1 LSCYEVTT
9 SPRLA
14 RRLHVVAAD
23 NCQGQI
29 VAKRRSSSGLRR
41 QILPSDRRGWP
52 VCEFFGLTKSDILA
66 AARLTDDA
74 VALWF
79 KEFAASR
86 PGIISQWNELA
97 LNLGKTGFPMAER
110 LPVALATFYQNLDP
124 AKISSVFEAI
134 EADELVS

>member
-1 LSCYEVTT
+1 MKLPP
-9 SPRLA
+9 PRALLA
-14 RRLHVVAAD
+14 GCMWLPRIIAKAKLLQSGALPPDYAARFCHLTGVD
-23 NCQGQI
+23 GQF
-29 VAKRRSSSGLRR
+29 VS
-41 QILPSDRRGWP
+41 
-52 VCEFFGLTKSDILA
+52 FFGLTKSDILA